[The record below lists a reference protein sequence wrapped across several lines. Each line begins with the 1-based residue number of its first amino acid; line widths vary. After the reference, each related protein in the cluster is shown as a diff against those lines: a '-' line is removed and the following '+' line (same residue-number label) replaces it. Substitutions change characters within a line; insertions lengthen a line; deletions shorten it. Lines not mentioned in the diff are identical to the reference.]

1 MNHRLRNLFLAL
13 LLVSAPATWHLR
25 WPVHASSLR
34 DSVITSP
41 EKFLGFRVGADRKLA
56 PWPKIVQYFRKL
68 DTESDRI
75 EVHELGK
82 TTDGRPFIVAFI
94 STPQNLKKL
103 ETFRQINQKLADPR
117 GLRDAEAEALIKKD
131 AKVIALVTCNI
142 HSTEVASAQTA
153 MEFAFD
159 MATQND
165 PKTLLILNN
174 VITLLVP
181 SLNPDG
187 QEMVVDWYNK
197 TLGTPYEGTSPPYL
211 YHHYTG
217 HDNNRDWYMFTQVE
231 TQLTVSKLHNVW
243 HPQVVYD
250 VHQMEMRGA
259 RIFVP
264 PWLDPVDPNI
274 DPILQQE
281 SIFMGASMAS
291 DLAAAGKK
299 GVVMNAMYDLWT
311 PSRHYQNYHGGFR
324 ILTESA
330 SVRIATPVTI
340 PFEQLAL
347 EGRGYDPKHAS
358 WNFPEPWPGG
368 EWRLRDIVDYQLIAF
383 KSLLHTMANDRE
395 RFLRNF
401 YLVGKKAIAPKK
413 DPFAFVVPAKQDDPA
428 SAVHMLNTLRFGM
441 VEIEQAIA
449 PFTADG
455 ASYPAGSYIIPMA
468 QPYGSWAKTLLERQN
483 YPDLREYPGGPP
495 KRPYDVTA
503 QTLPYLM
510 GVEAVTIRSP
520 FKYSGTAVDQAAI
533 PSGKVENISGRAGFL
548 VKRQTNNDTV
558 ALYRLMKL
566 GYNVALV
573 SGGSDRAPRGA
584 TFVSSPAR
592 SSRDG
597 EEKTLASEVE
607 KLTRELGVDFTGLDQ
622 APPSL
627 ATIHAPRV
635 GLYQSWVPSMDEGWT
650 RWIFDQFGIPYQTLH
665 DSDIRKG
672 NLNSRLDAIILPSQ
686 SPQFIIE
693 GHPKGTMP
701 EQYTGGI
708 GEEGLK
714 NLRTFADNGGT
725 LIAFNDASKLPLR
738 WNIGVRD
745 VTQGVPTR
753 ELYGPGS
760 ILNAGVMTDH
770 PVTVGMARQAYI
782 WFEGSP
788 AFELSKSPN
797 IHPLIQ
803 YPSSGLLASGW
814 LLGEEKLANRSAA
827 VAVGMGKGHLILFA
841 FRPQYRGQSH
851 STYKLVFNSMLY
863 SATEK

>member
-1 MNHRLRNLFLAL
+1 MNRLSKNLFVALSLASTL
-13 LLVSAPATWHLR
+13 ATWPLR
-25 WPVHASSLR
+25 WPVDASTPR
-34 DSVITSP
+34 DTVVTSP
-41 EKFLGFRVGADRKLA
+41 EKFLGFRVGADQKLA
-56 PWPKIVQYFRKL
+56 AWPKIVQYFQKL
-68 DTESDRI
+68 NAESDRMK
-75 EVHELGK
+75 VQELGK

-94 STPQNLKKL
+94 SAPENLKKL
-103 ETFRQINQKLADPR
+103 EKFRQNNQKLADPR
-117 GLRDAEAEALIKKD
+117 ALGDTEAEEIIKD
-131 AKVIALVTCNI
+131 AKAIALVTCNI

-153 MEFAFD
+153 MEFAYD
-159 MATQND
+159 MATGND
-165 PKTLLILNN
+165 PKTLLILKN

-231 TQLTVSKLHNVW
+231 TRHTVSKLHNVW

-250 VHQMEMRGA
+250 VHQMDARGA

-264 PWLDPVDPNI
+264 PWLDPIDPNI

-281 SIFMGASMAS
+281 SIYVGASMAS
-291 DLAAAGKK
+291 DLTAAGKK

-311 PSRHYQNYHGGFR
+311 PGRHYQNYHGGFR

-340 PFEQLAL
+340 PFEQLSL
-347 EGRGYDPKHAS
+347 EGRGYDPKHSS

-368 EWRLRDIVDYQLIAF
+368 EWHLRDIVDYQLIAF
-383 KSLLHTMANDRE
+383 QSLLHTMANDRE

-401 YLVGKKAIAPKK
+401 YLVAKKAVAPKK
-413 DPFAFVVPAKQDDPA
+413 DPFAFVVPSGQSDPA

-441 VEIEQAIA
+441 VEMERATSS
-449 PFTADG
+449 FTAG
-455 ASYPAGSYIIPMA
+455 GVSYPAGSYIIPMS

-510 GVEAVTIRSP
+510 GVETVAIRVP
-520 FKYSGTAVDQAAI
+520 FKYSGAPVDRVALKA
-533 PSGKVENISGRAGFL
+533 GKVENAGAQSGFL
-548 VKRQTNNDTV
+548 IKRRTNNDTV
-558 ALYRLMKL
+558 ALYRLMDL
-566 GYNVALV
+566 GYPVALV
-573 SGGSDRAPRGA
+573 SGNSDRAPRGA
-584 TFVSSPAR
+584 AFVSEARRQPA
-592 SSRDG
+592 SNAQA
-597 EEKTLASEVE
+597 LALEVE
-607 KLTRELGVDFTGLDQ
+607 KLSRELGVDFTGMDQ
-622 APPSL
+622 APASPVAL
-627 ATIHAPRV
+627 HLPRV
-635 GLYQSWVPSMDEGWT
+635 GLYQSYVPSMDEGWT
-650 RWIFDQFGIPYQTLH
+650 RWIFDQFGIPYETLH

-672 NLNSRLDAIILPSQ
+672 DLNSRLDAIILPSQ
-686 SPQFIIE
+686 SPQSIVE
-693 GHPKGTMP
+693 GHSRGTMP

-708 GEEGLK
+708 GEEGLG
-714 NLRTFADNGGT
+714 NLKMFAENGGT

-745 VTQGVPTR
+745 VTQGVPAR
-753 ELYGPGS
+753 QLYGPGS
-760 ILNAGVMTDH
+760 ILNAEVMADN
-770 PVTVGMARQAYI
+770 PVTVGMRRKAHI

-788 AFELSKSPN
+788 AFELAKSPD

-814 LLGEEKLANRSAA
+814 LLGEEKLANRFAA
-827 VAVGMGKGHLILFA
+827 VAVDLGKGHLVLFA
-841 FRPQYRGQSH
+841 FRPQYRGQSY

-863 SATEK
+863 SAMEK